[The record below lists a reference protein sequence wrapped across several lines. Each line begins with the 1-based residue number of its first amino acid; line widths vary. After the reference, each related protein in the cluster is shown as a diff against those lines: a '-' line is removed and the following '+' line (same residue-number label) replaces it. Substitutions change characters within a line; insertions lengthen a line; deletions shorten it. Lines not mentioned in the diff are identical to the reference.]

1 MNKDS
6 LSALLDG
13 ECHGAELDQLLDEME
28 RDPELALEWSRM
40 CKARDARAG
49 VALGGVKAC
58 VCADVMGA
66 LDDEPVY
73 GSDKVVEFAR
83 PVASKIGRMSRF
95 WKPVAGF
102 AAAASMGAA
111 AVLLIQPQAAQ
122 QEGQAAVAQIAAVQP
137 IQWAAPASRVA
148 VQQVSAA
155 PQDEHSQMLRE
166 YLIDHS
172 NAVSGEGVG
181 GTLRY
186 ARFAAHT
193 AEYQPYSDEYR

>member
-13 ECHGAELDQLLDEME
+13 ECHGAELDQLLDEMD

-40 CKARDARAG
+40 CKARDARTG
-49 VALGGVKAC
+49 VVLGGVKAC
-58 VCADVMGA
+58 VCADVMAA
-66 LDDEPVY
+66 LDEEPVY
-73 GSDKVVEFAR
+73 GSDKVVDFAR
-83 PVASKIGRMSRF
+83 PVTSRTGRVSRF

-111 AVLLIQPQAAQ
+111 AVLLVQPQAAE
-122 QEGQAAVAQIAAVQP
+122 QEGQSAVAQITAVQP
-137 IQWAAPASRVA
+137 IQWAAPVSRDA
-148 VQQVSAA
+148 VKQLTSA

-193 AEYQPYSDEYR
+193 AEYRPYSDEYR